1 MAQILSELTRQL
13 QQRYPLEEARAIA
26 RRLLEEPPMELSTTQ
41 VFTAGLEELPV
52 SKQILLGS
60 MVDRLLQGEPL
71 QYVMG
76 HEYFCGLRLNVG
88 PGVLIPRPET
98 QDLVDWIVADER
110 MKNAPQILDACT
122 GSGCIAA
129 ALAEALPTAALWA
142 LDLSDAAISYAQ
154 QNTLFAQNR
163 VQVLKADILQPLS
176 GLPTLD
182 ILVSNPPYI
191 PYEECVE
198 MEENVK
204 NWEPGMA
211 LFVPDDSPLKFYQA
225 LGLRGQ
231 ELLRDGGALYVEI
244 NRRFGA
250 ETVALFQAQG
260 YHQVELRND
269 RYNQPR
275 MVKAVK

>member
-198 MEENVK
+198 MEKNVK

-260 YHQVELRND
+260 YNQVELRND